1 MMHSASF
8 RFYAQLNDFLPEVQR
23 QVRFRYRFRGKPG
36 IKDAIEALG
45 PPHTEIDLILV
56 DAEAVGFEYALQDG
70 DRVSVYPR
78 FSSFDISSMNHLRP
92 PDLEPLRFVLDMHL
106 GRLAAYLRMT
116 GFDSLYWNQA
126 SDEQLA
132 RISQREDR
140 ILLTRDRGLLKR
152 GSVRYGYCV
161 RCSNPR
167 EQLEEVLSYFDLGGK
182 IKPFRRC
189 MRCNGTLHSVEKEA
203 VMEQLPPGVRERHDR
218 FRRCSQCGRV
228 YWRGSHFERMQRL
241 ITRVTGE
248 R

>member
-1 MMHSASF
+1 MHTASF
-8 RFYAQLNDFLPEVQR
+8 RFYAQLNDFLPGEQR
-23 QVRFRYRFRGKPG
+23 QQSFEHRFRGKPG

-56 DAEAVGFEYALQDG
+56 NSQPVGFEYALRDG

-78 FSSFDISSMNHLRP
+78 FGNVDISSLDNVHP
-92 PDLEPLRFVLDMHL
+92 PTLEPVRFVLDMHL
-106 GRLAAYLRMT
+106 GRLTAYLRMI
-116 GFDSLYWNQA
+116 GFDCLYWNQA
-126 SDEQLA
+126 SDEHLA
-132 RISQREDR
+132 QISQSEGR

-161 RCSNPR
+161 RCTNPR
-167 EQLEEVLSYFDLGGK
+167 EQLKEVVSYYDLVET
-182 IKPFRRC
+182 ITPFQRC
-189 MRCNGTLHSVEKEA
+189 MRCNGKLHSVEKEA
-203 VMEQLPPGVRERHDR
+203 VVDQLPPGVRERHDN

-241 ITRVTGE
+241 IESVTGM

>member
-1 MMHSASF
+1 MHTASF
-8 RFYAQLNDFLPEVQR
+8 RFYAQLNDFLPGEQR
-23 QVRFRYRFRGKPG
+23 QQSFEYRFRGKPG

-56 DAEAVGFEYALQDG
+56 NSQPVDFEYALRDG

-78 FSSFDISSMNHLRP
+78 FGNVDISSLDNVRP
-92 PDLEPLRFVLDMHL
+92 PTLEPVRFVLDMHL
-106 GRLAAYLRMT
+106 GRLTTYLRMI
-116 GFDSLYWNQA
+116 GFDCLYWNQA
-126 SDEQLA
+126 SDEHLA
-132 RISQREDR
+132 QISQSEIR

-161 RCSNPR
+161 RCTNPR
-167 EQLEEVLSYFDLGGK
+167 EQLEEVVSYFDLVET

-189 MRCNGTLHSVEKEA
+189 MRCNGKLHSVEKEA
-203 VMEQLPPGVRERHDR
+203 VIDQLPPGVRERHDK
-218 FRRCSQCGRV
+218 FRQCSQCARV

-241 ITRVTGE
+241 IESVR